1 MIMKTHSFL
10 LLAFFSILLWSCDGM
25 YDNVNTYYSEGET
38 NYIAKADSVS
48 TKAGRDRVQIRW
60 KVNTD
65 PRIKNL
71 NVTWD
76 DGAKEI
82 TVPIDFSTLDENRF
96 CTIIIDPV
104 EEGEHIFKLYHTG
117 NGDKSIPTET
127 EANSYGARY
136 EEGLTPRPI
145 RSVTLNKGKV
155 TIEWRTVVENC
166 EVEISYTNAEG
177 GTSKLSADPKA
188 LSTVI
193 ADALPGGAF
202 SYVSTYLPEEG
213 AIDTFQIESETLH
226 FPE

>member
-48 TKAGRDRVQIRW
+48 TKAGHNRVQITW

-71 NVTWD
+71 NVSWD

-117 NGDKSIPTET
+117 NGDKSIPTEA

-136 EEGLTPRPI
+136 EAGLTPRPI

-166 EVEISYTNAEG
+166 EVEISYSNAQG
-177 GTSKLSADPKA
+177 GTSKLSVDPTA

-213 AIDTFQIESETLH
+213 AIDTFRIESETLH

>member
-136 EEGLTPRPI
+136 EESLTPRPI